1 MKKLW
6 FFNIKIVFLKINGQ
20 LPLLDRERH
29 GIERI
34 GKEREENCCS
44 AKEIERLMKIRS

>member
-1 MKKLW
+1 MKKLL
-6 FFNIKIVFLKINGQ
+6 FLILKVYLKINDQ

-34 GKEREENCCS
+34 GKERQENFCS
-44 AKEIERLMKIRS
+44 AEEIQRLMKIKS